1 MANREDQSLWSNL
14 NFRKLLLS
22 GMILGGMR
30 QLETL
35 AIAIFVFQETGNA
48 FYVAMMFF
56 IQRAPLI
63 PFGLAFGVVA
73 DRFNRKVMFILVF
86 GIMAVTAAVLGV
98 LALQDRLEI
107 WHVVIGVFINGVAM
121 TTEFS
126 LRKPMLADS
135 VPSSRVGRA
144 IGLDAALLTSSL
156 ALGPVIGGG
165 MLQFVGIEGV
175 YFLGVLVYLFAAG
188 LVYTVRYYRP
198 KLPANRPN
206 FIADF
211 GAAVSFARSKRVIMS
226 ILAITVI
233 IDLWSTPIRSMIP
246 VIGEDE
252 LGVSPL
258 LVGVLVSSQGIGS
271 LIGAATIALKM
282 APRQFGR
289 VYQYGA
295 FLYLVP
301 ALLFSLSGWYA
312 LSLPLVFIGGMGHA
326 AFSSTQSALMLMAT
340 PLEMRSRMLGL
351 LSAGIGV
358 GPIGILNI
366 GLMASMFGAS
376 SAVMI
381 VSIEGLIA
389 LGVATLVWPM
399 LRRGDEVSATRA

>member
-1 MANREDQSLWSNL
+1 
-14 NFRKLLLS
+14 LLS

-188 LVYTVRYYRP
+188 LVYTVRYHRP

-211 GAAVSFARSKRVIMS
+211 GAALSFARSKRVIMS

>member
-1 MANREDQSLWSNL
+1 MPNQEDRSLWRNQ

-22 GMILGGMR
+22 GMVLGGMR

-35 AIAIFVFQETGNA
+35 AIAIFVFQQTGNA

-56 IQRAPLI
+56 VQRAPLI

-73 DRFNRKVMFILVF
+73 DRFNRKTMFILVF
-86 GIMAVTAAVLGV
+86 AIMAITAAVLGV

-135 VPSSRVGRA
+135 VGSTQVGRA
-144 IGLDAALLTSSL
+144 VGLDAALLTSSL
-156 ALGPVIGGG
+156 ALGPIIGGG
-165 MLQFVGIEGV
+165 ILQFVGMEGV
-175 YFLGVLVYLFAAG
+175 YFFGVLAYVFAAF
-188 LVYTVRYYRP
+188 LVYAVRYQRP
-198 KLPANRPN
+198 TAPVSRPN

-211 GAAVSFARSKRVIMS
+211 GAALRFARSRRVIMS

-233 IDLWSTPIRSMIP
+233 VDLWSTPIRSMIP

-258 LVGVLVSSQGIGS
+258 LVGVLVSAQGIGS
-271 LIGAATIALKM
+271 MIGAATIALKM
-282 APRQFGR
+282 APIQFGR

-312 LSLPLVFIGGMGHA
+312 LSLPLIFIGGIGHA

-366 GLMASMFGAS
+366 GLMASLFGAPN
-376 SAVMI
+376 AVTI
-381 VSIEGLIA
+381 VSIQGLIA

-399 LRRGDEVSATRA
+399 LRRGKDVAPTS